1 MQEENLRKQE
11 ESVQKQEAMRRGTL
25 LIVEPLYLYQL
36 CFLYSHAHTTPSHP
50 HILIPSHP
58 HTGTIEYEAELRHK
72 NEMARVAAEI
82 QGK

>member
-11 ESVQKQEAMRRGTL
+11 ESVQKQEAMGRGTL
-25 LIVEPLYLYQL
+25 LILTFVSALVFILL
-36 CFLYSHAHTTPSHP
+36 CTHTHHT
-50 HILIPSHP
+50 LTPSHP

-72 NEMARVAAEI
+72 NEMARVATEI